1 MRAKFC
7 GRIVFGASAMLFG
20 MIALMWHDA
29 ETWQTLRKLWSLPFG
44 VIIGGS
50 LMLAQIAGGIGI
62 LFQRTARLASIVLG
76 FVYLLFSL
84 ACIPGIIAAPAT
96 YAQYGSFFEQ
106 FCLLCGAIA
115 VYAATEPDAARAV
128 VLGRLARLGLGFCAI
143 SFTLSQIFY
152 LSVTADLVPRWI
164 PPNQILWAILTTI
177 AFAFA
182 ALAIL
187 INRHALLAIRL
198 MALMLALFGVLVWIP
213 RLIAHPDAHLNW
225 SEFTLTFLMTGAALT
240 VSEFGSSDSTVKSN
254 GASRAYAKH

>member
-1 MRAKFC
+1 MRAKFY
-7 GRIVFGASAMLFG
+7 GRIVFGASAVLFG
-20 MIALMWHDA
+20 VIALMWHDA

-44 VIIGGS
+44 TIIGGS

-62 LFQRTARLASIVLG
+62 LFQRTARPASLVLG
-76 FVYLLFSL
+76 FVYLFFPL
-84 ACIPGIIAAPAT
+84 ACIPGIIDAPAT

-115 VYAATEPDAARAV
+115 VYTATEPDEKRAT
-128 VLGRLARLGLGFCAI
+128 VLGRLARLGLGLCAI

-164 PPNQILWAILTTI
+164 PPNQILWVILTTI

-187 INRHALLAIRL
+187 INRHARVAIRL

-213 RLIAHPDAHLNW
+213 RLVARPQAHLNW
-225 SEFTLTFLMTGAALT
+225 SELALTFLMTGASLVVAELR
-240 VSEFGSSDSTVKSN
+240 SF
-254 GASRAYAKH
+254 